1 LPSWG
6 EILVELNTLQQELKG
21 VKGNPKAAFDT
32 IRRKYLAALH
42 KLTGRNVVLY
52 ATNWTSPG
60 GPPPELVSITDED
73 VHAMMEVLR
82 GLAGDGVDLILH
94 SPGGS
99 AESAEALV
107 SYLRSKFDD
116 IRVIVPQAAMS
127 AATMLA
133 CAADRI
139 VMGKH
144 SFLGP
149 IDPQMILTTAVG
161 TKAVP
166 AQAILDQFRKAQEE
180 CKDPKLLASWLPMLS
195 QYGPALLVECENAL
209 NLSQELV
216 SRWLKQYMFRND
228 PRADEKAKAIAAALA
243 DHKTFRS
250 HSRHLSRDQ
259 AKSLGGYGL
268 LVDDLEGNQ
277 EFQDAVLSVFHATIH
292 TFGGTGAAK
301 VVENHLGRAYV
312 KIVQMI
318 VVGERPPEPAPE
330 EEGSE
335 S

>member
-6 EILVELNTLQQELKG
+6 EILVELNTLQKELKEG
-21 VKGNPKAAFDT
+21 GGNPKTAFDT
-32 IRRKYLAALH
+32 IRRKYLASLH

-82 GLAGDGVDLILH
+82 GLSGDGVDFILH

-107 SYLRSKFDD
+107 SYLRSKFQD

-133 CAADRI
+133 CAANRI

-149 IDPQMILTTAVG
+149 IDPQLILATQVG

-180 CKDPKLLASWLPMLS
+180 CKDPELLASWLPMLS

-209 NLSQELV
+209 DLSQELV
-216 SRWLKQYMFRND
+216 SRWLKQYMFRGD
-228 PRADEKAKAIAAALA
+228 REAEQKSRASAAALA
-243 DHKTFRS
+243 DHKTCRS

-259 AKSLGGYGL
+259 VKSLGGHGL
-268 LVDDLEGNQ
+268 VVDDLESDQ
-277 EFQDAVLSVFHATIH
+277 KFQDAVLSVFHATVH

-301 VVENHLGRAYV
+301 IVENHLGRAYV
-312 KIVQMI
+312 KIVRMI
-318 VVGERPPEPAPE
+318 VVEERPPEGTPE
-330 EEGSE
+330 EKGAEP
-335 S
+335 

>member
-1 LPSWG
+1 
-6 EILVELNTLQQELKG
+6 
-21 VKGNPKAAFDT
+21 
-32 IRRKYLAALH
+32 
-42 KLTGRNVVLY
+42 
-52 ATNWTSPG
+52 
-60 GPPPELVSITDED
+60 
-73 VHAMMEVLR
+73 MMEVLR

-228 PRADEKAKAIAAALA
+228 PRADEKAKAIAASLA

-268 LVDDLEGNQ
+268 LVDD
-277 EFQDAVLSVFHATIH
+277 
-292 TFGGTGAAK
+292 FGGESG
-301 VVENHLGRAYV
+301 VPGRCAVRLSRDHPYLWRDRSG
-312 KIVQMI
+312 K
-318 VVGERPPEPAPE
+318 GGR
-330 EEGSE
+330 E
-335 S
+335 SPRASVRQDRSDDCRRRTTT

>member
-1 LPSWG
+1 MPSWG
-6 EILVELNTLQQELKG
+6 EILGELNALQKTLKEGRQ
-21 VKGNPKAAFDT
+21 NPQIAFDT
-32 IRRKYLAALH
+32 VRRGYLASLN
-42 KLTGRNVVLY
+42 KLTGRNVILY

-60 GPPPELVSITDED
+60 GVAPELVSITDED

-82 GLAGDGVDLILH
+82 GLTGDGVDLILH

-107 SYLRSKFDD
+107 SYLRSKFQDV
-116 IRVIVPQAAMS
+116 RVIVPQAAMS

-133 CAADRI
+133 CAANRI

-149 IDPQMILTTAVG
+149 IDPQLILATPVG

-180 CKDPKLLASWLPMLS
+180 CKDPALLASWLPMLS

-216 SRWLKQYMFRND
+216 SRWLAQYMFRND
-228 PRADEKAKAIAAALA
+228 RDADRKSRDIAAALA

-259 AKSLGGYGL
+259 VKSLGGHGL
-268 LVDDLEGNQ
+268 VVEDLEADQ
-277 EFQDAVLSVFHATIH
+277 QFQDAVLSIFHATVH
-292 TFGGTGAAK
+292 TFGGTGAVK
-301 VVENHLGRAYV
+301 IVENHLGRAYV
-312 KIVQMI
+312 KIAR
-318 VVGERPPEPAPE
+318 VVVVEERAPEPAPE
-330 EEGSE
+330 RKKAET
-335 S
+335 

>member
-1 LPSWG
+1 MPSWG
-6 EILVELNTLQQELKG
+6 EILAELNALQKDLKER
-21 VKGNPKAAFDT
+21 KGNPKTAFDT
-32 IRRKYLAALH
+32 VRRKYLASLQ

-73 VHAMMEVLR
+73 IHALMEVLR
-82 GLAGDGVDLILH
+82 GLSGDGVDIILH

-107 SYLRSKFDD
+107 SYLRTKFQD
-116 IRVIVPQAAMS
+116 IRVVVPQAAMS

-133 CAADRI
+133 CAANRI

-149 IDPQMILTTAVG
+149 IDPQLILATPVG

-180 CKDPKLLASWLPMLS
+180 CKDPQLLASWLPMLS
-195 QYGPALLVECENAL
+195 QYGPALLIECENAL
-209 NLSQELV
+209 SLAQELV
-216 SRWLKQYMFRND
+216 SRWLKQYMFQGDREAEQKS
-228 PRADEKAKAIAAALA
+228 RSIAAALA

-259 AKSLGGYGL
+259 VKSLGGYGL
-268 LVDDLEGNQ
+268 VVDDLEASQ
-277 EFQDAVLSVFHATIH
+277 EFQDAVLSIFHAAIH

-301 VVENHLGRAYV
+301 IVENHLGRAYV
-312 KIVQMI
+312 KVVQMI
-318 VVGERPPEPAPE
+318 VVEERTPQATPE
-330 EEGSE
+330 EKRPE